1 MASNQWQ
8 TGSQKKF
15 YYIYL
20 LSIATLITFNQAIIQ
35 WHINT
40 QKSDARVMNIT
51 GRQRMLSQQ
60 IPKLMLLSE
69 KDNAYISQLQS
80 RNSEWNFIQESL
92 QKGNDSLHIPAAT
105 NLDILLMFRQLK
117 VYQDAVSKA
126 VNGFSKDTA
135 NRSAYEAVCLDN
147 EKKYLPLMEK
157 IVSSIEQYSEQKVK
171 GLMITEIILALL
183 SLIALYVEFRLL
195 FIPWI
200 KEIAEDKNKI
210 TKKDEQLKE
219 ISRIQSHEVRKPVA
233 NIIALISLI
242 EDDPRWAGDNK
253 EVLEMLKLSAL
264 EMDMAVKKVVIQT
277 SRENG
282 ITIAV

>member
-8 TGSQKKF
+8 TAPQKKF

-20 LSIATLITFNQAIIQ
+20 LSIATLITINQAIIQ

-40 QKSDARVMNIT
+40 QKSDAKLINIA
-51 GRQRMLSQQ
+51 GSQRTLSQQ
-60 IPKLMLLSE
+60 ITKLMLLSE
-69 KDNAYISQLQS
+69 KDSVYIPQLHS
-80 RNSEWNFIQESL
+80 RNIEWNYIQESL
-92 QKGNDSLHIPAAT
+92 QNGNDSLHIPAAT
-105 NLDILLMFRQLK
+105 NLDILLMFRQIK
-117 VYQDAVSKA
+117 VYQEAISKA
-126 VNGFSKDTA
+126 VSGFIADTL
-135 NRSAYEAVCLDN
+135 NRSAYLAVCLDN

-157 IVSSIEQYSEQKVK
+157 IVSSIEQYSVQKVK
-171 GLMITEIILALL
+171 ALMITEIILALL
-183 SLIALYVEFRLL
+183 SLVALYVEFRLL

-200 KEIAEDKNKI
+200 KEIVDDKNKI

-233 NIIALISLI
+233 NIIALINLI
-242 EDDPRWAGDNK
+242 EDDPHWAQNNK

-264 EMDMAVKKVVIQT
+264 EMDVAIKKVVVQT